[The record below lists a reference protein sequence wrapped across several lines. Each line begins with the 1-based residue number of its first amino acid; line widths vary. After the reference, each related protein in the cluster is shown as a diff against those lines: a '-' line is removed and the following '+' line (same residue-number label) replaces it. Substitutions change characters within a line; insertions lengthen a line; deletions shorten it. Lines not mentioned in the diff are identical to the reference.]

1 MYLSHA
7 MPWKHTRFHKEDS
20 MASRRLFMGSL
31 AAAGVGA
38 AGAASLLDF
47 PASAQDR
54 STSAL
59 ILELHRQLK
68 EGIGKIQKGK
78 SDGARQLATILRVYA
93 TTVDNP
99 LLRTTLA
106 KANRQRLLTTE
117 MNHAELVRQAE
128 AFGLDPTMLPPHS
141 IDRVGRETALDQ
153 LIAEGL
159 SPHMLRVAD
168 YTDTV
173 AGKMETL
180 ERSGRA
186 RPLQIALRRQTVDCG
201 GCSDE
206 ESQVANAIQ
215 IAQVVCAGS
224 IIFPFLAELCAAASA
239 TYMVFL
245 SALAICLFW
254 VEVCNAIY
262 NSGN

>member
-1 MYLSHA
+1 M
-7 MPWKHTRFHKEDS
+7 EDP
-20 MASRRLFMGSL
+20 MASRRLFLGSV

-38 AGAASLLDF
+38 AGAASFLEF
-47 PASAQDR
+47 PASAQNR
-54 STSAL
+54 STSTL
-59 ILELHRQLK
+59 ILELRRQLK
-68 EGIGKIQKGK
+68 EGFEKVHAGRG
-78 SDGARQLATILRVYA
+78 DGARQLATILRVYA
-93 TTVDNP
+93 STVDNG

-128 AFGLDPTMLPPHS
+128 EFGLNPAMLPQHS
-141 IDRVGRETALDQ
+141 IDRAGRERALDQ
-153 LIAEGL
+153 LVSEGL
-159 SPHMLRVAD
+159 SPLMLRVAD
-168 YTDTV
+168 YTEAA

-186 RPLQIALRRQTVDCG
+186 RQLQIALRQQVDCG
-201 GCSDE
+201 SCSDE
-206 ESQVANAIQ
+206 QSQVSNAIQ
-215 IAQVVCAGS
+215 IAQVVCAGA

-239 TYMVFL
+239 AYMVFL